1 MFRLLKAE
9 IGYRF
14 QSIII
19 FIICII
25 IINYLTWSLYDITTF
40 RLIFLFVWTTSY
52 INMSNKEKRISM
64 LSILPIKPIKIAL
77 LRFLIPTFFIIVFLV
92 TDVIS
97 RIIFWL
103 FYLKDDESIWIFIV
117 IIYIFIS
124 GQSIVVDEP
133 KITKNQILSDI
144 LTILAITIFIVGGFL
159 IGLSMG
165 LTGIITSILII
176 DTTLIVT
183 SIFTFTNRRS
193 FLK

>member
-1 MFRLLKAE
+1 
-9 IGYRF
+9 
-14 QSIII
+14 
-19 FIICII
+19 
-25 IINYLTWSLYDITTF
+25 
-40 RLIFLFVWTTSY
+40 
-52 INMSNKEKRISM
+52 MSNKEKRISM